1 MTILID
7 LAAEFTGKKAFK
19 QAESATDKLSK
30 SAKSLAK
37 TFGVAFGTAAVLGY
51 AKASVKAAAADQ
63 KAQKQLALALKNVGL
78 ERDAASAESY
88 IQRLQ
93 SEFGVVDDLLRPSYQ
108 QLAVATRNSAE
119 AQRLMGLALDL
130 SASTGK
136 DLSSVTAALS
146 KAYLGNN
153 TALTRL
159 GVGISKADLK
169 TKSFK
174 EITDDLAK
182 TFKGSATASAAT
194 FAGSLAKLGVASENV
209 KEIIGTGIID
219 ALTTLSNDK
228 TVDNLATSMQDLAT
242 YTADVIR
249 GIGILTSS
257 IKNIPGLSGLNGAA
271 LVQAIPI
278 LGSYITL
285 LNEAGAKAR
294 RIAEVGGQKNP
305 IQSGTYLA
313 TQKKITKLTQD
324 QSKAQAKILADK
336 RLGSAIDK
344 ANLAL
349 AKGTDVFDLD
359 KIQLNAAMIN
369 QAQQLGQVTSQAQ
382 LLTITN
388 DIARLRIKQ
397 DILALEDAIAS
408 KDEAAITAATLK
420 LNKDLLILG
429 ALQNQSLKLADIKSI
444 LETLLP
450 KDLINLA
457 NLNEAIRL
465 LTIINNGKTPSAINP
480 VVPVNP
486 LTPKTPN
493 PLIPVVPVAPAV
505 VGAGTKTDAQKWAEE
520 IAAKAA
526 ADAAAA
532 AQVSLTNQVAQASFT
547 EGITAGLSTAAALS
561 GARYAAQGAAMMGGG
576 TVNVTIQAGVGD
588 PNAIAEALDQYLQ
601 GAVDRGTLRI
611 R

>member
-1 MTILID
+1 MAID
-7 LAAEFTGKKAFK
+7 PSVVINLAAEFTGIKSFK
-19 QAESATDKLSK
+19 QADTAVTKLNK
-30 SAKSLAK
+30 NVKSLAR
-37 TFGVAFGTAAVLGY
+37 TFGLTFGTAAVVAYG
-51 AKASVKAAAADQ
+51 KASVKAFIEDDNAARS
-63 KAQKQLALALKNVGL
+63 LGITLKNLGL
-78 ERDAASAESY
+78 ETGNTSAYVNEMISNLEK
-88 IQRLQ
+88 QT
-93 SEFGVVDDLLRPSYQ
+93 GVLDDQLRPAMDRLLR
-108 QLAVATRNSAE
+108 ATGSVSKATT
-119 AQRLMGLALDL
+119 LLGLALDI
-130 SASTGK
+130 SAGTGK
-136 DLSSVTAALS
+136 DLTTVSQGLQ
-146 KAYLGNN
+146 KAFLGNN
-153 TALTRL
+153 ASLGRL
-159 GVGISKADLK
+159 GVGLSKAELASS
-169 TKSFK
+169 SFE
-174 EITDDLAK
+174 EIQVRLSELFA
-182 TFKGSATASAAT
+182 GQASSAAESY
-194 FAGSLAKLGVASENV
+194 AGQLNKLTIAGNNAKEVIGKGIVQALTESSGSFDAATSNIEQYSEAISDLIVEFGRFFRLSNAVPSIFELLTDPVTAIKNFNKVADE
-209 KEIIGTGIID
+209 ID
-219 ALTTLSNDK
+219 ALRAK
-228 TVDNLATSMQDLAT
+228 DN
-242 YTADVIR
+242 
-249 GIGILTSS
+249 
-257 IKNIPGLSGLNGAA
+257 
-271 LVQAIPI
+271 
-278 LGSYITL
+278 
-285 LNEAGAKAR
+285 AGAM
-294 RIAEVGGQKNP
+294 GKNP
-305 IQSGTYLA
+305 IQSGSYLKN
-313 TQKKITKLTQD
+313 QKAITKLTQD

-336 RLGSAIDK
+336 RLSGALDK

-349 AKGTDVFDLD
+349 NKATDVFDMD

-465 LTIINNGKTPSAINP
+465 LTIINNGKTPSATNP
-480 VVPVNP
+480 VVPVSP

-493 PLIPVVPVAPAV
+493 PLIPVVPVAPAG

>member
-1 MTILID
+1 M
-7 LAAEFTGKKAFK
+7 E
-19 QAESATDKLSK
+19 
-30 SAKSLAK
+30 
-37 TFGVAFGTAAVLGY
+37 
-51 AKASVKAAAADQ
+51 
-63 KAQKQLALALKNVGL
+63 
-78 ERDAASAESY
+78 
-88 IQRLQ
+88 
-93 SEFGVVDDLLRPSYQ
+93 
-108 QLAVATRNSAE
+108 
-119 AQRLMGLALDL
+119 
-130 SASTGK
+130 
-136 DLSSVTAALS
+136 
-146 KAYLGNN
+146 
-153 TALTRL
+153 
-159 GVGISKADLK
+159 
-169 TKSFK
+169 
-174 EITDDLAK
+174 
-182 TFKGSATASAAT
+182 
-194 FAGSLAKLGVASENV
+194 
-209 KEIIGTGIID
+209 
-219 ALTTLSNDK
+219 
-228 TVDNLATSMQDLAT
+228 DLAT

-249 GIGILTSS
+249 GIGILTNS
-257 IKNIPGLSGLNGAA
+257 IKNIPGLGGLNGAA
-271 LVQAIPI
+271 IVQAIPI

-313 TQKKITKLTQD
+313 TQKKVTALTKEQ
-324 QSKAQAKILADK
+324 QKAQAKILADK
-336 RLGSAIDK
+336 KLSAAIDK

-465 LTIINNGKTPSAINP
+465 LTIINNGKTPSATNP
-480 VVPVNP
+480 VVPVSP
-486 LTPKTPN
+486 ITPKTPN
-493 PLIPVVPVAPAV
+493 PLIPVVPVAPAG

-520 IAAKAA
+520 IAATAA

>member
-1 MTILID
+1 MSIFEEIKLGSTFD
-7 LAAEFTGKKAFK
+7 AKGFK
-19 QAESATDKLSK
+19 QAETAVGKLNSNVKKLAGTFGIAFGATALVQFSKTAVKAFAADEAAALRLNRAVENLGIGFANPAIADYIDKLEM
-30 SAKSLAK
+30 SA
-37 TFGVAFGTAAVLGY
+37 GVA
-51 AKASVKAAAADQ
+51 KD
-63 KAQKQLALALKNVGL
+63 
-78 ERDAASAESY
+78 
-88 IQRLQ
+88 I
-93 SEFGVVDDLLRPSYQ
+93 LRPAIQGLLTTTGSLTQ
-108 QLAVATRNSAE
+108 SQKLLNDAITISRASGIDLATVTE
-119 AQRLMGLALDL
+119 DLGKGYIGITKGLTKYN
-130 SASTGK
+130 TG
-136 DLSSVTAALS
+136 
-146 KAYLGNN
+146 
-153 TALTRL
+153 LTKSEL
-159 GVGISKADLK
+159 Q
-169 TKSFK
+169 TKSFNEILGVILARSAGAAEDYLTTTSYKMDVLSIATGRASDLIGKGFVDALARASGGTEASDAAIFLETMAGLFNKLTLAAGTSVGAIPTLAQNLKKLGKDIFFGFVGKQVGANVVSPAKK
-174 EITDDLAK
+174 EEAKLTLTEKKQQELLAK
-182 TFKGSATASAAT
+182 MEKEALRREKER
-194 FAGSLAKLGVASENV
+194 LA
-209 KEIIGTGIID
+209 
-219 ALTTLSNDK
+219 
-228 TVDNLATSMQDLAT
+228 
-242 YTADVIR
+242 
-249 GIGILTSS
+249 
-257 IKNIPGLSGLNGAA
+257 
-271 LVQAIPI
+271 
-278 LGSYITL
+278 L
-285 LNEAGAKAR
+285 LNKQNTAK
-294 RIAEVGGQKNP
+294 
-305 IQSGTYLA
+305 
-313 TQKKITKLTQD
+313 KLQ
-324 QSKAQAKILADK
+324 
-336 RLGSAIDK
+336 GVIDK
-344 ANLAL
+344 ANLTLGKA
-349 AKGTDVFDLD
+349 TDVFDLD

-465 LTIINNGKTPSAINP
+465 LTIINNGKTPSATNP
-480 VVPVNP
+480 VVPVSP

-493 PLIPVVPVAPAV
+493 PLIPVVPVAPAG